1 MSESE
6 SAVKREQSAVSEREK
21 KDACIEGVSK
31 VAEPR
36 LMTLDDGAA
45 EIRISLRPLRKYA
58 RHCREA
64 IFRFVVVSRQEK
76 TLSSSSP
83 SRPPAR
89 RAHTPSPRS
98 PRPASRRL
106 ARSAWAAAGRSPRR
120 CPPGRSSPR
129 PPGRTRPP
137 RARQRRTPR
146 PPAPPRVGTRGEGG
160 EAPLV
165 GRLRL
170 GRGRGLLLERRGAA
184 RRPRR
189 RLGPTRNVLVD
200 PPRWAS
206 SAILRR
212 GPLPPP
218 AL

>member
-1 MSESE
+1 VSESE

-98 PRPASRRL
+98 PR
-106 ARSAWAAAGRSPRR
+106 
-120 CPPGRSSPR
+120 
-129 PPGRTRPP
+129 
-137 RARQRRTPR
+137 
-146 PPAPPRVGTRGEGG
+146 
-160 EAPLV
+160 
-165 GRLRL
+165 
-170 GRGRGLLLERRGAA
+170 
-184 RRPRR
+184 
-189 RLGPTRNVLVD
+189 
-200 PPRWAS
+200 
-206 SAILRR
+206 
-212 GPLPPP
+212 
-218 AL
+218 